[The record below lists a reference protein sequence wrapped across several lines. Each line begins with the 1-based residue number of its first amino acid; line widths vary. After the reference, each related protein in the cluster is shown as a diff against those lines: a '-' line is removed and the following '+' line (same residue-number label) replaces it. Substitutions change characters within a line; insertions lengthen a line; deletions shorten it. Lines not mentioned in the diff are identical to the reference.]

1 MNFRMTL
8 EILII
13 LLYLAAMLAIGFI
26 VQRRSGVETS
36 KGYLVANRNVGPLL
50 IGGTLF
56 ATFWGGGTLPGDAG
70 ERPDHLVRKPLFL

>member
-70 ERPDHLVRKPLFL
+70 ERPIIW